1 MIRFFIIILIVFFLM
16 IQFDIWF
23 KDDGFYRVKE
33 LEQMIDSQVEE
44 NERLKL
50 RNKQLE
56 REIEELKS
64 GTESIEEKARTDLGM
79 IKEGEEFYFCL
90 LYTSDAADE

>member
-1 MIRFFIIILIVFFLM
+1 MIRFITIILIVFFLM
-16 IQFDIWF
+16 IQFDIWL
-23 KDDGFYRVKE
+23 KDDGLYRVKE
-33 LEQMIDSQVEE
+33 LEQMIGSQVDE

-50 RNKQLE
+50 RNEQLE

-79 IKEGEEFYFCL
+79 IKEGEEFYL
-90 LYTSDAADE
+90 IVE

>member
-33 LEQMIDSQVEE
+33 LEQMIGSQIEE

-50 RNKQLE
+50 RNEQLE
-56 REIEELKS
+56 REIDELKS
-64 GTESIEEKARTDLGM
+64 GTESIEEKARTDFGM
-79 IKEGEEFYFCL
+79 IKEGEEFYL
-90 LYTSDAADE
+90 IVE

>member
-23 KDDGFYRVKE
+23 KEDGFYRVKE
-33 LEQMIDSQVEE
+33 LEQIIGNQVEE
-44 NERLKL
+44 NKRLKL
-50 RNKQLE
+50 RNEQLE

-79 IKEGEEFYFCL
+79 IKEGEEFYL
-90 LYTSDAADE
+90 IVE

>member
-1 MIRFFIIILIVFFLM
+1 MTRFFIVILIVFFLM
-16 IQFDIWF
+16 IQFDIWV
-23 KDDGFYRVKE
+23 KDDGLNRVKE
-33 LEQMIDSQVEE
+33 LQLMIDSQSEE
-44 NERLKL
+44 NQRLKV

-79 IKEGEEFYFCL
+79 IKEGEEFYL
-90 LYTSDAADE
+90 IVE

>member
-33 LEQMIDSQVEE
+33 LEQMIGSQVEE
-44 NERLKL
+44 NKRLKL
-50 RNKQLE
+50 RNEQLE

-79 IKEGEEFYFCL
+79 IKEDEEFYL
-90 LYTSDAADE
+90 IVE

>member
-1 MIRFFIIILIVFFLM
+1 MIRFFIIILIVFFLI

-33 LEQMIDSQVEE
+33 LEQMIGSQVEE
-44 NERLKL
+44 NKRLKL
-50 RNKQLE
+50 RNEQLE

-79 IKEGEEFYFCL
+79 IKEGEEFYL
-90 LYTSDAADE
+90 IVE

>member
-1 MIRFFIIILIVFFLM
+1 MIRFFTIILIVFFLM

-33 LEQMIDSQVEE
+33 LEQMIGSQVEE

-50 RNKQLE
+50 RNEQLE

-79 IKEGEEFYFCL
+79 IKEGEEFYL
-90 LYTSDAADE
+90 IVE

>member
-33 LEQMIDSQVEE
+33 LEQMIGSQVEE

-50 RNKQLE
+50 RNEQLE
-56 REIEELKS
+56 REVEELKS

-79 IKEGEEFYFCL
+79 IKEGEEFYL
-90 LYTSDAADE
+90 IVE

>member
-23 KDDGFYRVKE
+23 NDDGFYRVKE
-33 LEQMIDSQVEE
+33 LEQMIGSQVEE

-50 RNKQLE
+50 RNEQLE

-79 IKEGEEFYFCL
+79 IKEGEEFYL
-90 LYTSDAADE
+90 IVE

>member
-1 MIRFFIIILIVFFLM
+1 MIRFFIMLLIVFFLM

-33 LEQMIDSQVEE
+33 LEQMIGSQVEE

-50 RNKQLE
+50 RNEQLE

-79 IKEGEEFYFCL
+79 IKEGEEFYL
-90 LYTSDAADE
+90 IVE

>member
-1 MIRFFIIILIVFFLM
+1 MIRFFIIILVVFFLI

-33 LEQMIDSQVEE
+33 LEQMIGNQVEE
-44 NERLKL
+44 NKRLKL
-50 RNKQLE
+50 RNEQLQ

-79 IKEGEEFYFCL
+79 IKEDEEFYL
-90 LYTSDAADE
+90 IVE

>member
-33 LEQMIDSQVEE
+33 LEQMIGSQVEE

-50 RNKQLE
+50 RNEQLE

-79 IKEGEEFYFCL
+79 IKEDEEFYL
-90 LYTSDAADE
+90 IVE

>member
-16 IQFDIWF
+16 IQFDIWL

-33 LEQMIDSQVEE
+33 LEQMIVSQVEE

-50 RNKQLE
+50 RNEQLE

-79 IKEGEEFYFCL
+79 IKEGEEFYL
-90 LYTSDAADE
+90 IVE

>member
-1 MIRFFIIILIVFFLM
+1 MIRFFIIILIIFFLM
-16 IQFDIWF
+16 SQFDIWF

-33 LEQMIDSQVEE
+33 LEQMIGNQVEE
-44 NERLKL
+44 NKRLKL
-50 RNKQLE
+50 RNEQLE

-79 IKEGEEFYFCL
+79 IKEGEEFYL
-90 LYTSDAADE
+90 IVE

>member
-16 IQFDIWF
+16 IQFDIWL
-23 KDDGFYRVKE
+23 KDDGLYRVKE
-33 LEQMIDSQVEE
+33 LEQMIGSQVDE

-50 RNKQLE
+50 RNEQLE

-79 IKEGEEFYFCL
+79 IKEGEEFYL
-90 LYTSDAADE
+90 IVE

>member
-1 MIRFFIIILIVFFLM
+1 MIRFFIIILIFFFLM

-33 LEQMIDSQVEE
+33 LEQMIGSQVEE
-44 NERLKL
+44 NKRLKL
-50 RNKQLE
+50 RNEQLE

-79 IKEGEEFYFCL
+79 IKEGEEFYL
-90 LYTSDAADE
+90 IVE

>member
-33 LEQMIDSQVEE
+33 LEQMIGNQVEE

-50 RNKQLE
+50 RNEQLQ

-79 IKEGEEFYFCL
+79 IKEGEEFYL
-90 LYTSDAADE
+90 IVE

>member
-1 MIRFFIIILIVFFLM
+1 MTRFILVILVVFFLM
-16 IQFDIWF
+16 IQFDIWV
-23 KDDGFYRVKE
+23 KDDGLIRVKE
-33 LEQMIDSQVEE
+33 LQLMIDSQSEE
-44 NERLKL
+44 NQRLKL

-79 IKEGEEFYFCL
+79 IKEGEEFYL
-90 LYTSDAADE
+90 IVE

>member
-1 MIRFFIIILIVFFLM
+1 MIRFFIIILIAFFLM

-33 LEQMIDSQVEE
+33 LEQMIGSQVEE
-44 NERLKL
+44 NKRLKL
-50 RNKQLE
+50 RNEQLE

-79 IKEGEEFYFCL
+79 IKEGEEFYL
-90 LYTSDAADE
+90 IVE

>member
-33 LEQMIDSQVEE
+33 LEQMIGNQVEE
-44 NERLKL
+44 NKRLKL
-50 RNKQLE
+50 RNEQLE

-64 GTESIEEKARTDLGM
+64 GTESIEEKARTDFGM
-79 IKEGEEFYFCL
+79 IKEGEEFYL
-90 LYTSDAADE
+90 IVE

>member
-33 LEQMIDSQVEE
+33 LEQMIGNQVEE
-44 NERLKL
+44 NKRLKL
-50 RNKQLE
+50 RNEQLE

-64 GTESIEEKARTDLGM
+64 GTKSIEEKARTDLGM
-79 IKEGEEFYFCL
+79 IKEGEEFYL
-90 LYTSDAADE
+90 IVE

>member
-23 KDDGFYRVKE
+23 KDDGLYRVKE
-33 LEQMIDSQVEE
+33 LEQMIGNQVEE
-44 NERLKL
+44 NKRLKL
-50 RNKQLE
+50 RNEQLQ

-79 IKEGEEFYFCL
+79 IKEGEEFYL
-90 LYTSDAADE
+90 IVE

>member
-33 LEQMIDSQVEE
+33 LEQMIGNQVEE
-44 NERLKL
+44 NKRLKL
-50 RNKQLE
+50 RNEQLQ

-79 IKEGEEFYFCL
+79 IKEGEEFYL
-90 LYTSDAADE
+90 IVE

>member
-1 MIRFFIIILIVFFLM
+1 MIRFFTIILIVFFLM

-33 LEQMIDSQVEE
+33 LEQMIGNQVEE
-44 NERLKL
+44 NKRLKL
-50 RNKQLE
+50 RNEQLE

-79 IKEGEEFYFCL
+79 IKEGEEFYL
-90 LYTSDAADE
+90 IVE